1 MPPSSTFAVVQRTT
15 QCNLLRAPN
24 EAKEKEFINAKRQS
38 SLFHHVKS
46 VCIVGMAGREG
57 RNRIAAR
64 IHQAKMTP
72 KFGTSRRP

>member
-46 VCIVGMAGREG
+46 VCIVGIAEREG

-64 IHQAKMTP
+64 IYQAKMTP